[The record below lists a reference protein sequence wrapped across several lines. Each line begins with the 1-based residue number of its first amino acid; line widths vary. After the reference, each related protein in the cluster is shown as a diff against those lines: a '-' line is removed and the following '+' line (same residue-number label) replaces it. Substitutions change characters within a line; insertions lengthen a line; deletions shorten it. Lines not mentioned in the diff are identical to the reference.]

1 MQFPYVIRALSLL
14 IANGLPIAV
23 AISWLAPRLSGFW
36 GVQLSSIA
44 KSIELGASLEAE
56 LERLSSEVP
65 LVEVEEFTQKLM
77 IALERGVPIAAQ
89 LSEMA
94 GSLEAE
100 MIRKLSKQAGAN
112 ETKMLI
118 PTVFLILP
126 VTVLF
131 AVFPSLLVLR
141 ASY

>member
-36 GVQLSSIA
+36 GGQLSSIA
-44 KSIELGASLEAE
+44 KSLELGASLELE

-65 LVEVEEFTQKLM
+65 LAEVEEFAQKLI
-77 IALERGVPIAAQ
+77 IALDRGVPISAQ
-89 LSEMA
+89 LSELA

-100 MIRKLSKQAGAN
+100 MIRKLSKRAGAN

-118 PTVFLILP
+118 PTIFLILP

-131 AVFPSLLVLR
+131 AVFPSLLVLQ